1 MKVKFTTHVFIRKIC
16 FRLNYNFLLSRA
28 FDNTYILVAAQS
40 NNYLSKTKSHLGD
53 FVQISQWSDQDTFV
67 TAQPEHFQTDESL
80 TKIHR
85 F

>member
-28 FDNTYILVAAQS
+28 LDYSLVAVQS
-40 NNYLSKTKSHLGD
+40 YNYLSKTKSHLGD